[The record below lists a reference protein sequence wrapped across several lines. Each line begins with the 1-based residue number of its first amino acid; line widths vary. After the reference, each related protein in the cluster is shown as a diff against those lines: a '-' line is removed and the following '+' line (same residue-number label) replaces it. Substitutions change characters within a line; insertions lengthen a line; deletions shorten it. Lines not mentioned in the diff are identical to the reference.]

1 MSSIPF
7 DLIVFDLDGTLV
19 DTGPDLTAAL
29 NHVLVRKG
37 RQTVTETAV
46 RDMVGLG
53 AARLLERGFNAT
65 GGGTPELVEEGL
77 ADFLSFY
84 ADNICVHSR
93 PYAGVEEALDHLLDA
108 GKRLAVCTNKP
119 VGMSEALLDALG
131 WTGRFAANL
140 GGDSL
145 EVRKPNPLHLQ
156 ETIARAGGGAAAF
169 VGDSIVDVNTARA
182 ASVPIITVSF
192 GFADRSASELGGDIL
207 IHHFDELVPALQRLK
222 G

>member
-7 DLIVFDLDGTLV
+7 DLVVFDLDGTLV

-29 NHVLVRKG
+29 NHVLLRKG
-37 RQTVTETAV
+37 RQSVTEEAV

-53 AARLLERGFNAT
+53 AARLLDRGFAAT
-65 GGGTPELVEEGL
+65 GGSTPELVEEGL
-77 ADFLSFY
+77 QSFLDFY
-84 ADNICVHSR
+84 ARNICVHSR
-93 PYAGVEEALDHLLDA
+93 PYAGVEAALDHLAEA

-119 VGMSEALLDALG
+119 VAMSEALLDALG
-131 WTGRFAANL
+131 WTQRFAANL

-145 EVRKPNPLHLQ
+145 DVRKPNALHLN
-156 ETIARAGGGAAAF
+156 ETIARAGGGRAAF
-169 VGDSIVDVNTARA
+169 VGDSIVDVDTARA

-192 GFADRSASELGGDIL
+192 GFADRPPGELGGDIL
-207 IHHFDELVPALQRLK
+207 IHHFDELVPALERLK